1 MAMLKS
7 LRGHERVGVR
17 IAEYLRT
24 KNGRCDDR
32 TLAWDFVNMPF
43 QRSEN
48 GWEKAMEE
56 TCRIFGNDREI
67 AGKKTVYYHHFIISP
82 DPRDHV
88 DLDTLR
94 ALACDWAKEIFGD
107 EEGGREGR
115 CGIAEVAI
123 CYHDDNANGI
133 PHAHLIVNNTNIVD
147 GNRLRISNRLNKEV
161 LPDTLQSLA
170 AELGLSFF
178 DNSRRLPRFGAY
190 LTKVERAFAR
200 EGRFSWKQDMR
211 DKVQIAMRTTR
222 DEESFS
228 RRLEEL
234 GVRVCPSATREGD
247 WTYAHAANPERWAA
261 TGYRLG
267 ANYRRSA
274 VAARLAETD
283 AALRGDPERAENMS
297 RRGERVVEALSGA
310 LRHMDGSLGEELGVA
325 IAAYV
330 AADVTVAQ
338 AAAALRINDKYGV
351 ESERD
356 YETLIARAKE
366 HIGSPATAPE
376 ARARLEL
383 RVRELELAGAVA
395 ARGEFFAGSVVPSS
409 PNPGAVRRRSAER
422 ARRQAARSARG
433 SRGGDAARRRPQAPD
448 AGSGSRERRR

>member
-32 TLAWDFVNMPF
+32 TLAWDFINMPF
-43 QRSEN
+43 QRSEE
-48 GWEKAMEE
+48 GWEAAMEE
-56 TCRIFGNDREI
+56 TCRLFGNDRSI

-107 EEGGREGR
+107 EESRREGR

-123 CYHDDNANGI
+123 CYHDDNSNGI

-147 GNRLRISNRLNKEV
+147 GNRLRIGNRLNKEV
-161 LPDTLQSLA
+161 LPNTLQSMA

-178 DNSRRLPRFGAY
+178 DNSRRAPRFGAY

-200 EGRFSWKQDMR
+200 EGRFSWKQDIR

-234 GVRVCPSATREGD
+234 GVRVCPSSTREGD
-247 WTYAHAANPERWAA
+247 WTYAHAANPARWAA

-267 ANYRRSA
+267 ANYRRDA
-274 VAARLAETD
+274 IVARLAETD
-283 AALRGDPERAENMS
+283 AALRGDPERAANMS
-297 RRGERVVEALSGA
+297 RRGERVVEALEGA
-310 LRHMDGSLGEELGVA
+310 LRHMDGSLAEDPDIA

-330 AADVTVAQ
+330 SADVTVAQ

-351 ESERD
+351 ESEQEYEILISRARD
-356 YETLIARAKE
+356 EIN
-366 HIGSPATAPE
+366 SPATAPE
-376 ARARLEL
+376 ARARLEC

-395 ARGEFFAGSVVPSS
+395 ARGEFFAGSVIPSS
-409 PNPGAVRRRSAER
+409 PSPSEARRRAADR
-422 ARRQAARSARG
+422 ARREAARSAAAGR
-433 SRGGDAARRRPQAPD
+433 RGGAAPRRPQAPH
-448 AGSGSRERRR
+448 AGDGPRERRR

>member
-1 MAMLKS
+1 
-7 LRGHERVGVR
+7 
-17 IAEYLRT
+17 
-24 KNGRCDDR
+24 
-32 TLAWDFVNMPF
+32 
-43 QRSEN
+43 
-48 GWEKAMEE
+48 
-56 TCRIFGNDREI
+56 
-67 AGKKTVYYHHFIISP
+67 
-82 DPRDHV
+82 
-88 DLDTLR
+88 
-94 ALACDWAKEIFGD
+94 
-107 EEGGREGR
+107 
-115 CGIAEVAI
+115 
-123 CYHDDNANGI
+123 
-133 PHAHLIVNNTNIVD
+133 
-147 GNRLRISNRLNKEV
+147 
-161 LPDTLQSLA
+161 
-170 AELGLSFF
+170 
-178 DNSRRLPRFGAY
+178 
-190 LTKVERAFAR
+190 
-200 EGRFSWKQDMR
+200 MR

-274 VAARLAETD
+274 VAARLAETG

-366 HIGSPATAPE
+366 EIGSPATAPE